1 MSLGTNIWNIETIS
15 ALSLFHSWKRHM
27 FSLCPCL
34 EILFPWHLSSFLSFT
49 AYSILSTLKKKELIK
64 YLFYKAFWF
73 YPPTSFSTFNNVD
86 VAWWNLPSSFH
97 IILLLLFF
105 ILTSHLFV
113 NVTYLLCS
121 YSKLA
126 TMTRTTVNMST
137 RQTGLLASQSFT
149 FSAGGKQRTYVLK
162 TVAQFAI
169 IQPCEWVGKKLS
181 IAPSLDGGIFLCKSH
196 CFCNECFDL
205 KYVMNQK
212 FSHNSMIY

>member
-1 MSLGTNIWNIETIS
+1 MKKTHVLTVPLPWDSVPMAFVFFPVLYC
-15 ALSLFHSWKRHM
+15 LFNPFYIK
-27 FSLCPCL
+27 
-34 EILFPWHLSSFLSFT
+34 
-49 AYSILSTLKKKELIK
+49 KKKELIK
-64 YLFYKAFWF
+64 YLLYKAFWF

-126 TMTRTTVNMST
+126 TMTRTTINMST
-137 RQTGLLASQSFT
+137 RQTGLLASQSFM
-149 FSAGGKQRTYVLK
+149 FSAGGKQTKNICVEDSCSVCNYSTLWMSWK
-162 TVAQFAI
+162 
-169 IQPCEWVGKKLS
+169 KKLS

-196 CFCNECFDL
+196 CFCNECFNL

>member
-149 FSAGGKQRTYVLK
+149 FSAGGKQTKNIRVEDSCSVCNYSTL
-162 TVAQFAI
+162 
-169 IQPCEWVGKKLS
+169 WMSWKKIKHS
-181 IAPSLDGGIFLCKSH
+181 SKFRWWDFSLQISLFL
-196 CFCNECFDL
+196 
-205 KYVMNQK
+205 
-212 FSHNSMIY
+212 